1 MATNIMHLPRDF
13 RDAFL
18 GLLHFRFFSY
28 KENYDAFQASF
39 VIFACTSM
47 KDDEI
52 ISRIALQLEDFK
64 VRNHCFRHNRKA
76 VGSRRKSWDFSCP
89 TSFSWQSIAALRT
102 SICRRGQYL

>member
-18 GLLHFRFFSY
+18 GLLHFRFFSW

-76 VGSRRKSWDFSCP
+76 VEEAEEKVGIFP
-89 TSFSWQSIAALRT
+89 VPLLFL
-102 SICRRGQYL
+102 GNP